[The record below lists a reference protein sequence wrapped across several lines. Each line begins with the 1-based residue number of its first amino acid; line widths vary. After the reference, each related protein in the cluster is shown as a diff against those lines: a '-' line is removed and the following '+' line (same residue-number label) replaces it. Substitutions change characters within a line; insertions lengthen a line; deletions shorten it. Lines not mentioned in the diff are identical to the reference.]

1 MKNFLMI
8 ACLAVCTIFVSANT
22 SYAIGG
28 GGGKVSSRADVVLT
42 NNGETPVAVWVRP
55 ATTPFPAT
63 LGELRDMLVFV
74 GPSQSMTIRSLR
86 NGPHEVTV
94 TAADGL
100 VGPDNGPIPLVN
112 TDDNGFE
119 LNGVE
124 RTIIIDSFFF
134 NEPFLSVIN

>member
-28 GGGKVSSRADVVLT
+28 GGGKVSSRADVVVT
-42 NNGETPVAVWVRP
+42 NNSTAAVAVWVRP

-74 GPSQSMTIRSLR
+74 GPGQSMTIRSLR
-86 NGPHEVTV
+86 NGPHDVTV

-112 TDDNGFE
+112 TDDNAFE

-124 RTIIIDSFFF
+124 RTIIIENFFF
-134 NEPFLSVIN
+134 NEPFLSEIN

>member
-42 NNGETPVAVWVRP
+42 NNGGTPVAVWVRP
-55 ATTPFPAT
+55 ATTAFPAT
-63 LGELRDMLVFV
+63 LGELRDMLTFV
-74 GPSQSMTIRSLR
+74 GPGQTVTIRGLR
-86 NGPHEVTV
+86 NGPYEVSV
-94 TAADGL
+94 TAAAAL
-100 VGPDNGPIPLVN
+100 VGPDSGPIPPVS
-112 TDDNGFE
+112 TSDSSFE

-124 RTIIIDSFFF
+124 RTILISGTSITG
-134 NEPFLSVIN
+134 IN